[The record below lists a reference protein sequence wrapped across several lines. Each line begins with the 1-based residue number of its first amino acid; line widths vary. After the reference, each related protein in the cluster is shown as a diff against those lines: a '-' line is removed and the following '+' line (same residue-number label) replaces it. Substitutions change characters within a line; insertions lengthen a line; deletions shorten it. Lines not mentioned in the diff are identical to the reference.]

1 MKPRIFV
8 VQPIPEP
15 ALEMMRAVADIE
27 VYPYSNRMVSVDELI
42 GAAKRNDYIF
52 TMHETMIP
60 RSVIEAN
67 PELKGIAVGGR
78 DYAEMIDVVACEA
91 AGVSIIFNDPELRS
105 NSRQLN
111 AKATAD
117 LTITMLLCLAYRV
130 VEADDYTKHGRFLQE
145 MTMELMG
152 LGVTDKTAGVIG
164 MGFVA
169 RELVPRLRAFEM
181 EVLYTKRTRL
191 DPAEEAAM
199 GVTFVPL
206 DELLTRSDYVVQLAN
221 YNSSSHGMIGAAQFA
236 SMKPESY
243 FINTGRGRLVDEDAL
258 IAALQNG
265 TIAGAGLDVFY
276 HEPPV
281 IHDPWV
287 PPAFF
292 TMPNVVLA
300 PHNGG
305 ATWDSRTN
313 QTTLVAQSI
322 LDAISTDFALTSA

>member
-15 ALEMMRAVADIE
+15 ALEMMRAIAEVE

-60 RSVIEAN
+60 REVIEAN

-78 DYAEMIDVVACEA
+78 DHADMIDVAACEE
-91 AGVSIIFNDPELRS
+91 AGVPILFNDPESRS

-117 LTITMLLCLAYRV
+117 LTITMLLCLAYRL
-130 VEADDYTKHGRFLQE
+130 VEADEYTKHGRFLQE

-164 MGFVA
+164 MGYVA
-169 RELVPRLRAFEM
+169 RALVPRLRAFEM
-181 EVLYTKRTRL
+181 EVLYTKRSRL

-199 GVTFVPL
+199 GITFVPL
-206 DELLTRSDYVVQLAN
+206 DELIERSDYVVQLAN
-221 YNSSSHGMIGAAQFA
+221 YNASSEGMIGAREFA
-236 SMKPESY
+236 LMKPEAY
-243 FINTGRGRLVDEDAL
+243 FINTGRGRLVDEEAL
-258 IAALQNG
+258 ISTLQNG

-281 IHDPWV
+281 VHDPWV
-287 PPAFF
+287 PPAFYNM
-292 TMPNVVLA
+292 TNVVLA

-313 QTTLVAQSI
+313 QTRLVAQSI
-322 LDAISTDFALTSA
+322 LDAIAKDFALTPA